1 MPVVTAAEIQLHNL
15 LVQGR
20 LARTSNWFPS
30 FCPAFLGRNN
40 VKCLRGRSYPSDIPP
55 KNSENENKLRSF
67 QEFLDVT
74 EVMTGVV
81 RFSQLDKRTS
91 LTGEPTCRTTPRP
104 VTSQVKIRSE
114 VSGFPL
120 SQAKSSQCKMVWL
133 HICMLATSVLSL
145 PPFLRKR
152 TLVIQKPFGQWATS
166 RSLKLLVLH

>member
-1 MPVVTAAEIQLHNL
+1 VPVVTAAEIQLHNL

-20 LARTSNWFPS
+20 LARTSNRLPS
-30 FCPAFLGRNN
+30 LCPAFLGHISVN
-40 VKCLRGRSYPSDIPP
+40 CLRGRSYPSDIPP
-55 KNSENENKLRSF
+55 RNFPPF

-81 RFSQLDKRTS
+81 RFSQPPRNLPPFQEIS
-91 LTGEPTCRTTPRP
+91 CRATPRP
-104 VTSQVKIRSE
+104 VNSQVKIRSE

-133 HICMLATSVLSL
+133 HICMLTTSVLSL

-152 TLVIQKPFGQWATS
+152 TLVIQKPFGQ
-166 RSLKLLVLH
+166 